1 MKLKYILIT
10 RFNLDYKRIVS
21 ETLGINPDEW
31 LANRVD
37 LFFDY
42 CYPSVLNQSDKN
54 FEWWVFF
61 DFQTEKK
68 ILDVLREKDKS
79 GLIKFKFSTWAGF
92 REDILSELK
101 NISDNY
107 DYLMNARL
115 DSDDALSKFNV
126 EEIKKYLFDNVSML
140 PESCILNPLG
150 GLVFETDST
159 ILYQKKLSNN
169 PFQVLVQ
176 KRGRIENSVFT
187 FQHQSASN
195 HFKVFNISKIPFWLV
210 VVHGGNWLN
219 VKSGRPL
226 ILKKKI
232 LKKHFGT
239 ITFPESEISSGRML
253 KEFQFFYKSIQ
264 EKVFSRLKAIIGNF
278 LLF

>member
-31 LANRVD
+31 LKNRID

-61 DFQTEKK
+61 DFQTDKK
-68 ILDVLREKDKS
+68 ILDVLREKDRS

-101 NISDNY
+101 NIPDNY

-126 EEIKKYLFDNVSML
+126 EEIKKYFLSRVNLF
-140 PESCILNPLG
+140 PESFILNPLS
-150 GLVFETDST
+150 GLIFDTSTT
-159 ILYQKKLSNN
+159 ILYRKKLNNN

-176 KRGRIENSVFT
+176 KQRKIVHSVFT
-187 FQHQSASN
+187 FQHQSVSN
-195 HFKVFNISKIPFWLV
+195 HLQVFNISSIPFWLV

-219 VKSGRPL
+219 VKSGRPI

-232 LKKHFGT
+232 LKKYFST
-239 ITFPESEISSGRML
+239 ITFPESEISSSRML
-253 KEFQFFYKSIQ
+253 KEFQFFFKSIQ
-264 EKVFSRLKAIIGNF
+264 GKVLSRLKASIGNF
-278 LLF
+278 LFF